1 MTTPRPVSRRT
12 ATTAAL
18 WSAPVLL
25 AASAAP
31 LAAASTAVSASLGI
45 VSGGLANGGGDLYA
59 GQFTPVVSA
68 ARDSEPVRDIVAR
81 ITFDTGDSDV
91 VLSDFVLEEG
101 PWVVVEPLGSRTPG
115 VVVLAWSDATGLRDG
130 ESPVPPQFSVHASG
144 YIVSCLVSLTSTSAA
159 PIEDYLTIAVV

>member
-31 LAAASTAVSASLGI
+31 LAAASGEVGAALG
-45 VSGGLANGGGDLYA
+45 VSGGLSNGGGDLYA

-68 ARDSEPVRDIVAR
+68 SQGSEPVRDIVAR
-81 ITFDTGDSDV
+81 VTFDTGDSDV

-144 YIVSCLVSLTSTSAA
+144 YIVSCLVELSSTSAA
-159 PIEDYLTIAVV
+159 PASDYLIIAVV